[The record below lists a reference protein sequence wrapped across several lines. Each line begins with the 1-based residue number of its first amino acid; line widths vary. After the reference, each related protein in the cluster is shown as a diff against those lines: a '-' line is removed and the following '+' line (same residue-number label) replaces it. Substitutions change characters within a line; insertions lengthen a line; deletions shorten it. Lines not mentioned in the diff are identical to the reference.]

1 MKYLWDTDTC
11 IYLLNGNSLIEE
23 KLRSIG
29 DKDICTTIVNI
40 AELKFGAYNSSQVE
54 SNLRRIERLASI
66 LTVLNDFSNEIAT
79 IFAKNKAILRK
90 DGIIIG
96 DFDLLIASFA
106 LANNL
111 IIVTNNIEH
120 FRHIPNIK
128 IENWAK

>member
-90 DGIIIG
+90 DGIIIS
-96 DFDLLIASFA
+96 DFDLLIGSFA
-106 LANNL
+106 LAYNL

-128 IENWAK
+128 IENWVK